1 MKLPFVLALA
11 SGAAIAA
18 YILINTPG
26 PEYATGNDSL
36 EDAARSTAQWG
47 SKKRVTSKGSSVL
60 GKLKEG
66 VGRATGDSD
75 LASDGLV
82 DQAAGAVQDAAGHV
96 AQAAGEALHE
106 VNR

>member
-36 EDAARSTAQWG
+36 EDTARGTAQWG
-47 SKKRVTSKGSSVL
+47 SKRRVASAGSSVL
-60 GKLKEG
+60 GKVKEG
-66 VGRATGDSD
+66 VGRVTGDDD
-75 LASDGLV
+75 LAADGLV
-82 DQAAGAVQDAAGHV
+82 DQAAGAVQNAAGKV
-96 AQAAGEALHE
+96 AQAAGETLHE
-106 VNR
+106 LNR